1 MARIGDYAVAAEPVA
16 PDTPGSAVYE
26 RFRAEP
32 HTLVIAVV
40 DADRRPVGLV
50 ERNAFLSTMAAA
62 FGRELYGRR
71 PIAALMNTAPMI
83 VDADRGAEAFFDTL
97 ESSEPGVLLSG
108 FIAVAHGRYGGV
120 GTVLQVL
127 QAGSALYRR
136 RAEEMGELAK
146 GLAIAE
152 AAAQA
157 SSRAKSEFLA
167 VMSHEIRTPLNG
179 VLGIAGL
186 MERKLTQEELRP
198 HVQTILASGQSLLR
212 LLTDALDM
220 SRAEAGMM
228 TLEPASLSL
237 TVLANDLEALW
248 HARAEE
254 KGLSL
259 RVLRDAGGDVWISA
273 DVQRLKQLFNNL
285 IGNAIKFTQAGEVV
299 VTLTSEVAAGGVRIT
314 GSVDDSGPGIAEAQ
328 AATVFEPF
336 NTGDANR
343 EGAGAGMGL
352 AICRQIVERMDGDIS
367 VAISPQGGARFRFTV
382 AAAAAEPVL
391 AAIVEAEPTAH
402 ETLHVLVV
410 DDNATNRFLAGKLLE
425 LFGCTFETA
434 DNGQQGVESAM
445 TGAFDLIL
453 MDIKMPVMDGVAA
466 TRAIRALPGAVARV
480 PILAL
485 TANAD
490 ERDAVAYRAA
500 GMTDV
505 VQKPIQ
511 PDARLNAIR
520 LALSTTEVETAEAA

>member
-1 MARIGDYAVAAEPVA
+1 MARIGDYAVAAEPVG
-16 PDTPGSAVYE
+16 PDMPGSAVYE

-40 DADRRPVGLV
+40 DADRRPIGLV

-71 PIAALMNTAPMI
+71 PIAALMNVAPMI
-83 VDADRGAEAFFDTL
+83 VGAERGAEAFFDTL
-97 ESSEPGVLLSG
+97 ESSDPGVLLSG
-108 FIAVAHGRYGGV
+108 FIAVTHGRYVGV

-136 RAEEMGELAK
+136 RAEEMGELIK

-179 VLGIAGL
+179 VLGVAGL

-198 HVQTILASGQSLLR
+198 HVQTILSSGQSLLR

-228 TLEPASLSL
+228 SLEPAPLSL
-237 TVLANDLEALW
+237 TVLADDLEALW

-254 KGLSL
+254 KGLVL
-259 RVLRDAGGDVWISA
+259 RVRADTGWNSWISA
-273 DVQRLKQLFNNL
+273 DVQRLKQLLNNL

-299 VTLTSEVAAGGVRIT
+299 VELVSETTTDGVRIT
-314 GSVDDSGPGIAEAQ
+314 GTIDDSGPGIAEAK

-352 AICRQIVERMDGDIS
+352 AICRQIVERMDGEIS
-367 VAISPQGGARFRFTV
+367 VGTSPQGGARFRFAVTV
-382 AAAAAEPVL
+382 ASAE
-391 AAIVEAEPTAH
+391 AVEATATEVDPTPH

-410 DDNATNRFLAGKLLE
+410 DDNATNRFLACKLLE

-434 DNGQQGVESAM
+434 ENGRQGVDSAM
-445 TGAFDLIL
+445 AGGFDLIL

-466 TRAIRALPGAVARV
+466 TRAIRALPGSVSAV
-480 PILAL
+480 PIIAL

-490 ERDAVAYRAA
+490 ERDAVTYRAA

-511 PDARLNAIR
+511 PDALLNAIR
-520 LALSTTEVETAEAA
+520 LAFSATEVETAEAA

>member
-1 MARIGDYAVAAEPVA
+1 MARIGDYAVAAEPVS
-16 PDTPGSAVYE
+16 PDTSGSAVYE

-71 PIAALMNTAPMI
+71 PIAALMNVAPMI
-83 VDADRGAEAFFDTL
+83 VDAERGAEAFFDTL
-97 ESSEPGVLLSG
+97 ESSDPGVLLSG
-108 FIAVAHGRYGGV
+108 FIAVTQDTYVGV

-198 HVQTILASGQSLLR
+198 HVQTILSSGQSLLR

-228 TLEPASLSL
+228 SLEPAPLSL
-237 TVLANDLEALW
+237 TVLADDLEALW

-254 KGLSL
+254 KGLDL
-259 RVLRDAGGDVWISA
+259 RVRTDSNAWVSA
-273 DVQRLKQLFNNL
+273 DVQRLKQLLNNL
-285 IGNAIKFTQAGEVV
+285 IGNAIKFTHAGEVSIE
-299 VTLTSEVAAGGVRIT
+299 LGSEVTAEGVRIT
-314 GSVDDSGPGIAEAQ
+314 GTIDDSGPGIADAK

-352 AICRQIVERMDGDIS
+352 AICRQIVERMNGEIS
-367 VAISPQGGARFRFTV
+367 VGASPQGGARFRFSIIV
-382 AAAAAEPVL
+382 ASAE
-391 AAIVEAEPTAH
+391 AVEAAVAEADPTSH

-410 DDNATNRFLAGKLLE
+410 DDNATNRFLACKLLE

-434 DNGQQGVESAM
+434 ENGRQGVDAAM
-445 TGAFDLIL
+445 AGVFDLIL

-466 TRAIRALPGAVARV
+466 TRAIRALPGSVSAV
-480 PILAL
+480 PIIAL

-490 ERDAVAYRAA
+490 ERDAIAYRTA
-500 GMTDV
+500 GMTEV

-511 PDARLNAIR
+511 PDALLNAIR
-520 LALSTTEVETAEAA
+520 LALSESEIETAEAA